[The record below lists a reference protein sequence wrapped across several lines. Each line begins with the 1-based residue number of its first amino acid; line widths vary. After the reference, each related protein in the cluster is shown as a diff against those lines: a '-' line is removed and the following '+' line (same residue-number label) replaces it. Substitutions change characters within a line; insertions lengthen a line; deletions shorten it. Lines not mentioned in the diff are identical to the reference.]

1 VELVPLIT
9 FTLQGTVEDTNGT
22 PIPNVQISIN
32 GPQQSQTTTNGIG
45 QFSLNSFLEGTY
57 ELFIGAWG
65 YHPVCISN
73 QQFTTNGGPYVYQL
87 EAGYSDNFELDL
99 GWTVSGSPDTGDWER
114 GEPNGTTYQGGQ
126 ANPDNDTQD
135 CGEMAFITGNDGGQ
149 VGNDDVDEGVTTLSS
164 PLFDLSNYSD
174 PYLSFERWFFNEGGF
189 GTPND
194 SLIIELSNGTQSVV
208 LDVADQ
214 NDPNE
219 SEWTY
224 REFRLSDLIP
234 TTSLM
239 QLKVRAMDENG
250 GHLVEGGFDN
260 FLVWDSIQ
268 SNASIQSAA
277 TIEAI
282 SIFPV
287 PFKNEINIKLG
298 QTLETVQVEIFELS
312 SGKCVERGVY
322 KQTNSIQINN
332 FFSRGVYLIKVIEDK
347 QLIAQRKIVKI

>member
-1 VELVPLIT
+1 
-9 FTLQGTVEDTNGT
+9 
-22 PIPNVQISIN
+22 
-32 GPQQSQTTTNGIG
+32 
-45 QFSLNSFLEGTY
+45 
-57 ELFIGAWG
+57 
-65 YHPVCISN
+65 
-73 QQFTTNGGPYVYQL
+73 
-87 EAGYSDNFELDL
+87 
-99 GWTVSGSPDTGDWER
+99 
-114 GEPNGTTYQGGQ
+114 
-126 ANPDNDTQD
+126 
-135 CGEMAFITGNDGGQ
+135 
-149 VGNDDVDEGVTTLSS
+149 
-164 PLFDLSNYSD
+164 
-174 PYLSFERWFFNEGGF
+174 
-189 GTPND
+189 
-194 SLIIELSNGTQSVV
+194 
-208 LDVADQ
+208 
-214 NDPNE
+214 
-219 SEWTY
+219 
-224 REFRLSDLIP
+224 
-234 TTSLM
+234 M

-260 FLVWDSIQ
+260 FFVWDSIQ